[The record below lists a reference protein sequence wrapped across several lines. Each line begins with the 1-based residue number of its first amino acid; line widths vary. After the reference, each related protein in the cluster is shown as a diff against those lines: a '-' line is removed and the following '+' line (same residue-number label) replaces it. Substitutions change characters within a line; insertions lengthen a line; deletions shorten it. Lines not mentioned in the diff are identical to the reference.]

1 MRFYAFGI
9 GILFLTLVPPLPSE
23 STRPP
28 RIADPGSDGLRPVTF
43 DAQQSATRHEGLL
56 IQSLAA
62 LFGWA
67 GVTLAVLLV
76 DDSLSTRV
84 KRGTT
89 KHRRISA
96 ALGEGA
102 VRPRVRATEA
112 ANQAGRASIA
122 RDSPQRFRPAASSA
136 LARFSTNQRF

>member
-56 IQSLAA
+56 IQSWQPFL
-62 LFGWA
+62 G
-67 GVTLAVLLV
+67 G
-76 DDSLSTRV
+76 
-84 KRGTT
+84 RG
-89 KHRRISA
+89 
-96 ALGEGA
+96 
-102 VRPRVRATEA
+102 
-112 ANQAGRASIA
+112 
-122 RDSPQRFRPAASSA
+122 
-136 LARFSTNQRF
+136 